1 MKDVLDLD
9 LQLFL
14 RNLLPEEHAVLQE
27 MRVFAEEHHIPVVD
41 PEVGNLLHIL
51 TGLVQPEIIRENG
64 AAIGCSSIA
73 MAQAMDCGRITTIEL
88 TEERHTLALDY
99 FNRAGVADKIDAVLG
114 DAREMVPELK
124 QEYDMI
130 FMDAAKGQYQEFLD
144 IADRILKPGGL
155 LVADNVL
162 INGWVVNLNY
172 PRHRQKTMVYRM
184 KAFLEQFKENT
195 RYQCSVIP
203 LGDGVALIRKR
214 KEATEK

>member
-1 MKDVLDLD
+1 MGKRYFLISLVLVMLMSIFAGCAKEPAGNPADYMIVAENGSTEYALVNCGMEAVDLAKFSA
-9 LQLFL
+9 LLNKRMGAQLKVV
-14 RNLLPEEHAVLQE
+14 NKLPESGKGI
-27 MRVFAEEHHIPVVD
+27 FI
-41 PEVGNLLHIL
+41 
-51 TGLVQPEIIRENG
+51 
-64 AAIGCSSIA
+64 
-73 MAQAMDCGRITTIEL
+73 
-88 TEERHTLALDY
+88 
-99 FNRAGVADKIDAVLG
+99 GVADKIDAVLG

-144 IADRILKPGGL
+144 IADRILKLGGL

-195 RYQCSVIP
+195 WYQCSVIP

-214 KEATEK
+214 KETNEK